1 MADTSGRDTW
11 GRDTSGRDTW
21 DPDAEPA
28 VPPVPP
34 VPAPDDGTAPPAPD
48 GAGDA
53 ASRAG
58 EESHGPGGGPD
69 GGPDAGRDR
78 RQQPD
83 ERAEDDR
90 GYDDLRRFH
99 QLVNNNFYG
108 TVDASGAAFGFGAA
122 ASPGL
127 APGIIE
133 PAATDRALRF
143 YVPPRP
149 CFDEASDKLRR
160 NGLVVLT
167 AQEGSGRGAGAL
179 ALLRE
184 ILGSQAELR
193 SLSPANAL
201 AELAA
206 SPNLKPKQGYVI
218 LDYVGELHVEAVQ
231 TYEIGRLSEELRRR
245 GSYLVITAGDPA
257 RRRLAL
263 RDHCV
268 PWRAPDPVALFEHC
282 TRQLP
287 PAVVE
292 PDTERELL
300 RRVGEQQRPAD
311 VVAAAVALS
320 RDGAEAALDM
330 LRDGDQDRVREWFG
344 RQPPADDLLPLAALA
359 FLEGIPERTFEEQCA
374 ALAAHVGSWRQSG
387 ETPAA
392 EPDGSPEDLLTGA
405 VADQSRARWRDR
417 AVGIVTTEHRPGPGR
432 DGVRSERRLVFTSPR
447 VRELV
452 IAELHDLY
460 GYGLWYPLRRW
471 LGELALLGDL
481 DTRTEVA
488 RGVALLA
495 RYALADVDEN
505 LLKVWSE
512 GVTSQR
518 VTAALTLQFMCEAEH
533 LAPQALNIVVGWVD
547 NNGPGRAVT
556 AAMALTGRLGTLYR
570 LEALNWLWFLAQRGE
585 RIAFSARR
593 SLVLLLQTAEQDPQR
608 ALFTVRY
615 VRTVIGR
622 TAPGSRER
630 SIALRTAVQLLEAT
644 RLEAPEPVTAE
655 LLRGVPDS
663 ARHLGALWAD
673 VLHSGNRSR
682 AVSAL
687 CRTLV
692 DLRDDP
698 SVTGAVGRLGEAMR
712 NAMNQRQ
719 WAALCHH
726 LSVALRHPDYAIP
739 GARRLAQ
746 VLLGSLRGRPPA
758 DPRRSAGS
766 LMSTTPFPSARGG
779 RSK

>member
-1 MADTSGRDTW
+1 M
-11 GRDTSGRDTW
+11 W
-21 DPDAEPA
+21 DPDAGPA
-28 VPPVPP
+28 VPLVPPIAPVPP
-34 VPAPDDGTAPPAPD
+34 VPASGDDTAPPAPPAPD
-48 GAGDA
+48 DADDAGA
-53 ASRAG
+53 ASEAG
-58 EESHGPGGGPD
+58 EAGAAPD
-69 GGPDAGRDR
+69 GPDAGPGVGPEAAHDS

-83 ERAEDDR
+83 EQAEDDR

-108 TVDASGAAFGFGAA
+108 AVDASGAAFGFGAA
-122 ASPGL
+122 TSPGL
-127 APGIIE
+127 APGVIE
-133 PAATDRALRF
+133 PAETDRVLRF
-143 YVPPRP
+143 YVPPQP
-149 CFDEASDKLRR
+149 CFDEAFGKLRR
-160 NGLVVLT
+160 NALVVLT

-179 ALLRE
+179 ALLRKV
-184 ILGSQAELR
+184 LGGRAELR

-206 SPNLKPKQGYVI
+206 SPNLKRGQGYVI

-231 TYEIGRLSEELRRR
+231 AYAIGRLSEELRRR
-245 GSYLVITAGDPA
+245 GSYLVITAGDA
-257 RRRLAL
+257 TRRRLAL

-268 PWRAPDPVALFEHC
+268 PWQAPDPVALFEHC
-282 TRQLP
+282 ARQLP
-287 PAVVE
+287 LTAVE

-300 RRVGEQQRPAD
+300 RWVGEQRRPAD

-320 RDGAEAALDM
+320 RGGAEAALDM
-330 LRDGDQDRVREWFG
+330 LRDGDQNRVREWFG

-374 ALAAHVGSWRQSG
+374 ALAAHVRSWRQSG
-387 ETPAA
+387 ETPVA

-460 GYGLWYPLRRW
+460 GYALWYPLRKW

-505 LLKVWSE
+505 LLKVWSD
-512 GVTSQR
+512 GFSSQR
-518 VTAALTLQFMCEAEH
+518 VTAALTLQFMCDAEH
-533 LAPQALNIVVGWVD
+533 LAPQALSIVLGWED
-547 NNGPGRAVT
+547 NNGPARAIT
-556 AAMALTGRLGTLYR
+556 AAMALTGRLGALYR
-570 LEALNWLWFLAQRGE
+570 RQALNCLWFLAQRGE
-585 RIAFSARR
+585 RIAFASRR
-593 SLVLLLQTAEQDPQR
+593 SLVLLLQTAEQDPER
-608 ALFTVRY
+608 ARFTLRY
-615 VRTVIGR
+615 VRTVIAR
-622 TAPGSRER
+622 TAPGSRDR
-630 SIALRTAVQLLEAT
+630 SIALRIAVQLLEAT
-644 RLEAPEPVTAE
+644 RLEAPEPVTAA

-692 DLRDDP
+692 ELRDDP
-698 SVTGAVGRLGEAMR
+698 SVTGAVGELGEAMR
-712 NAMNQRQ
+712 NAMNRRQ

-766 LMSTTPFPSARGG
+766 LISTTPLPSSRGG